1 MITAQFNDSFPPIAD
16 GVAYGVKNYAL
27 WLNRKYGK
35 SYAVVPEFPG
45 YTDNEE
51 FEVIRFKS
59 IPLLSRKPYRIGL
72 PDISFEARKR
82 IMELPLDIIHV
93 RSPFSAGIFASQ
105 IAAAKDI
112 PLIASFH
119 SQYYFDI
126 KEKVKSEKITVNL
139 LKGIARFYE
148 KADAVW
154 TVNEKTAG
162 TLRSYGYNGIIDIIG
177 NGIDLKFP
185 NDYEDVRESV
195 NKEYGIGKNEFL
207 MLYVGQLVWHK
218 NLRFLSEGLLRVKNA
233 GKSFK
238 MMFVGEGAAKDGLKD
253 LISELGLEEQV
264 IFTGKITD
272 RQKVMSIYARGD
284 LFLFPSIY
292 DTFGIVVREAAALL
306 CPCLMIEGTNAA
318 QGIIDLENGFLCSN
332 DNHSFASV
340 IMNVMDNRSLLKK
353 VAKKAAETLPESW
366 ESVVDKAYVKYQEVI
381 RDYSK
386 KTWRMNV

>member
-16 GVAYGVKNYAL
+16 GVANGVKNYTL

-45 YTDNEE
+45 YTDHEE

-72 PDISFEARKR
+72 HDISFEARKR
-82 IMELPLDIIHV
+82 IMDLPLDIIHV
-93 RSPFSAGIFASQ
+93 RSPFSAGQFASQ
-105 IAAAKDI
+105 IASAKDI

-126 KEKVKSEKITVNL
+126 KDKVKSEKITMNL
-139 LKGIARFYE
+139 LKSIARFYE

-154 TVNEKTAG
+154 TVNQKTAG
-162 TLRSYGYNGIIDIIG
+162 TLRSYGYNGVIDVIG
-177 NGIDLKFP
+177 NGIDFEP
-185 NDYEDVRESV
+185 PTDYEALRKSV
-195 NKEYGIGKNEFL
+195 NKKFNIGENEFV

-218 NLRFLSEGLLRVKNA
+218 NLRFIAEGLQRVKKS
-233 GKSFK
+233 GKLFK
-238 MMFVGEGAAKDGLKD
+238 MIFVGEGPAKKELKD
-253 LISELGLEEQV
+253 LVLELGLEEQT
-264 IFTGKITD
+264 IFTGIIND
-272 RQKVMSIYARGD
+272 RAMIMSIYARGD

-292 DTFGIVVREAAALL
+292 DTFGIVVREAAALS

-318 QGIIDLENGFLCSN
+318 HGIIDLENGFLCSN
-332 DNHSFASV
+332 DNKSFASV
-340 IMNVMDNRSLLKK
+340 IINVMDNPDLLNRIGASA
-353 VAKKAAETLPESW
+353 AKTLPESW
-366 ESVVDKAYVKYQEVI
+366 ESVVDKAYVKYQGII

-386 KTWRMNV
+386 KNWSIGI